1 MFPTSPQYFA
11 SRARYNMS
19 ALWSFGS
26 VDIFVDSDTPS
37 REVYRAKLKILD
49 KSTNTLHFF
58 GGGSEVH
65 AIAGLVIGESNK
77 DQLESDAVAGTSRTF
92 TSDLAN
98 QGTFV
103 IDEYEAERVKFSG
116 AVIDGVSYDV
126 DTAIYRVGLTLIN
139 TA

>member
-1 MFPTSPQYFA
+1 MA
-11 SRARYNMS
+11 

-26 VDIFVDSDTPS
+26 VDIFVNSDTPS

-49 KSTNTLHFF
+49 AQANTLHGF

-65 AIAGLVIGESNK
+65 QISGLVIGESNK

-92 TSDLAN
+92 TSDQGS

-103 IDEYEAERVKFSG
+103 IDEIESERVRFAG
-116 AVIDGVSYDV
+116 AVIDSVSYGV
-126 DTAIYRVGLTLIN
+126 ETAIYRCSLTLIN